1 MCQFA
6 EDSSSSPVYTL
17 YNKRHLTTCQSP
29 GSNICDLSNL
39 VATPKI
45 FYNKCFYICAEEL
58 NDIIFAKRQGLL
70 LYIPITGKGL
80 FKYTKW

>member
-39 VATPKI
+39 VATLKI
-45 FYNKCFYICAEEL
+45 FYNKCFYSCTEEL
-58 NDIIFAKRQGLL
+58 NEIIFAKPQRLL
-70 LYIPITGKGL
+70 LYILITAK
-80 FKYTKW
+80 